1 MGRRGEPLRR
11 FAVTPLASD
20 RRLRYQDWVTGKRQQ
35 VRELT
40 GGRAGYLHIPDMMGE
55 GWAHFH
61 RDLRVEMAQAA
72 LVVDVRSNRGG
83 HVSELVIEKLAR
95 RVIGWD
101 IPRWMSSSTYPRD
114 APRGPLVALADENAG
129 SDGDIVTAAIRIL
142 GLGPV
147 VGTRTWGG
155 VIGIDT
161 PFELVDGTAMTVP
174 RYAIWLESFGWA
186 WRTTAWTPTSRC
198 SSHPTTGPKAG
209 MSSWKPQ
216 CGWPWRPSRPARRP
230 PRRPRPT
237 ARPSSVRRCR
247 PARGDSPTARGR
259 RGLAGPPGQE
269 GGAGR
274 A

>member
-1 MGRRGEPLRR
+1 MGAAASRPGGSRY
-11 FAVTPLASD
+11 PLASD
-20 RRLRYQDWVTGKRQQ
+20 RGLRYQDWVTGKRRQ

-72 LVVDVRSNRGG
+72 LVVDVRSNPGG

-95 RVIGWD
+95 RITGWD
-101 IPRWMSSSTYPRD
+101 IPRWMAPSTYPRD

-129 SDGDIVTAAIRIL
+129 SDGDIVTAAVRIL

-147 VGTRTWGG
+147 VGARAWGG
-155 VIGIDT
+155 LIGLDA

-174 RYAIWLESFGWA
+174 GTRSGWRA
-186 WRTTAWTPTSRC
+186 SAGSWRTTAWTPTSRC
-198 SSHPTTGPKAG
+198 SSHPTTGPRAG
-209 MSSWKPQ
+209 MSSWRPR
-216 CGWPWRPSRPARRP
+216 CGWPWRPSRPAPGHPAGHVRP
-230 PRRPRPT
+230 PVQAAATT
-237 ARPSSVRRCR
+237 AAP
-247 PARGDSPTARGR
+247 PAGVAPG
-259 RGLAGPPGQE
+259 AGAVTG

-274 A
+274 GQP